1 MAYAALTNNST
12 ILSYYEPLVVYDSNS
27 AFRHFATTS
36 VPGQATEISFFK
48 QTIAIVT
55 DKSIIIAE
63 PGNPTFNQIPS
74 FPGDLHS
81 PVLRRM
87 MDSAKPLAMYQTSEN
102 EFVLVY
108 QWGACFV
115 TKCKSYPCLRH
126 SDAGAQDQSGRYP
139 GTDYT

>member
-12 ILSYYEPLVVYDSNS
+12 ILSYYEPLVVYDSNNG
-27 AFRHFATTS
+27 FRHFATTTI
-36 VPGQATEISFFK
+36 PGIATEISFFK
-48 QTIAIVT
+48 QTVAIVT

-63 PGNPTFNQIPS
+63 PGSPSSNTIPT

-87 MDSAKPLAMYQTSEN
+87 MDTTKVKPLGMYQTSEN
-102 EFVLVY
+102 EFLLVY

-115 TKCKSYPCLRH
+115 TKCMSSSLKNRTM
-126 SDAGAQDQSGRYP
+126 
-139 GTDYT
+139 TDV